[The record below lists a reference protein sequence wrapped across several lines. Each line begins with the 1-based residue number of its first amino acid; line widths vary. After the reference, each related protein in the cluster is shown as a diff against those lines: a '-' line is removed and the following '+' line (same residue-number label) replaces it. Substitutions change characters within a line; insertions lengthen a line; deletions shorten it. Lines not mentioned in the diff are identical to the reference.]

1 MKKKTSILLLIFTVL
16 AMAVSPL
23 FSVAAFADDYTGLP
37 DWYPEDTSN
46 FSFFYDESA
55 PRVIDNADI
64 LTDEEEA
71 QLEDQISA
79 SIEKTGH
86 DLVIVTDVTDYGLG
100 QTGFAD
106 DFYDYNGY
114 GFGEEHEG
122 ALFFVDMDPADR
134 GGWCSCKG
142 RDTMSLYDEVVAND
156 IDNIVYYHLGRGEY
170 YQGFGSWVSLMT
182 NLFEK
187 GEPFAPE
194 WMPARGTEPNRTQD
208 PYAPRV
214 VDENELLTTDQRA
227 ELEGRLAQIREK
239 YGTDVILFAPNY
251 VSTMTNPE
259 YRRCLYESRGY
270 GLGTGNDAII
280 MTLKDGYCFPEAFG
294 SAAITEVNQDR
305 ISEKSETA
313 WMEGGAYEAALGA
326 INDAE
331 HMLRTGRVQKPLA
344 AWITT
349 ALAGLFGGGLFGG
362 VSASSAQ
369 SRMKT
374 PRTATSAEQYL
385 DRNSVRINNIYDTYI
400 TTHTN
405 RVYDPPA
412 ERTSGG
418 GGGGG
423 GGHSSFSGGH
433 TSSSGSTHSG
443 SGRKF

>member
-1 MKKKTSILLLIFTVL
+1 MKKKTTVLMLIFMVL
-16 AMAVSPL
+16 AMTVSPV
-23 FSVAAFADDYTGLP
+23 FSAVAFADGSSGLP
-37 DWYPEDTSN
+37 EWYPEDPAS
-46 FSFFYDESA
+46 FSLFHDENA
-55 PRVIDNADI
+55 PRIIDNADI
-64 LTDEEEA
+64 LSDGEEA
-71 QLEDQISA
+71 QLESQIRA

-86 DLVIVTDVTDYGLG
+86 DLVVVTDVTDYGLG
-100 QTGFAD
+100 QMGFAD

-114 GFGEEHEG
+114 GFGEEYEG
-122 ALFFVDMDPADR
+122 AVFFVDMDPADR

-142 RDTMSLYDEVVAND
+142 KDTMALYDEVVAND
-156 IDNIVYYHLGRGEY
+156 IDNVVYNYLGSGEY
-170 YQGFGSWVSLMT
+170 YQGFAAWVSLMT

-194 WMPARGTEPNRTQD
+194 WMPARGTQLSRTQD

-214 VDENELLTTDQRA
+214 VDENQLLTNDQIA
-227 ELEGRLAQIREK
+227 ELEGRLSVIREK
-239 YGTDVILFAPNY
+239 YGTDVVLFAPNY

-270 GLGTGNDAII
+270 GLGSGNDAII

-294 SAAITEVNQDR
+294 GAVITEVNQNR
-305 ISEKSETA
+305 ISDKSETA
-313 WMEGGAYEAALGA
+313 WMESGAYQAALGA

-331 HMLRTGRVQKPLA
+331 HMLKTGRVQKPLG

-349 ALAGLFGGGLFGG
+349 ALAGLFGGGLVGG

-369 SRMKT
+369 SKMKT

-385 DRNSVRINNIYDTYI
+385 DRNSVRINNLYDNFI
-400 TTHTN
+400 TTYTD

-412 ERTSGG
+412 ERTSS

-423 GGHSSFSGGH
+423 GGHSSYSCGH